1 VFRIGLAI
9 AFVIAVLDQ
18 LSKWWVLAELGDP
31 PRIIEVTGF
40 FTLVL
45 AWNRGVSFSLFSGQA
60 SPYVFSAVAIAIVIG
75 LLIWL
80 WRVENRWL
88 AGAIGLII
96 GGAVGN
102 VVDRLRFGAVADFL
116 YFHVGEFYWPAFNLA
131 DSAIT
136 IGVVVLIFDSLF
148 GQRRQRD
155 ETELDG
161 RKG

>member
-9 AFVIAVLDQ
+9 AFVVAVLDQ
-18 LSKWWVLAELGDP
+18 LSKWWVLAELADP
-31 PRIIEVTGF
+31 PRIIPVTGF

-45 AWNRGVSFSLFSGQA
+45 AWNRGISFSLFSGQA
-60 SPYVFSAVAIAIVIG
+60 SPYVFSAIAGVIVVG
-75 LLIWL
+75 LSIWL
-80 WRVENRWL
+80 WRAENRWL

-136 IGVVVLIFDSLF
+136 IGVAILIFDSLF
-148 GQRRQRD
+148 GQRRQGD

>member
-1 VFRIGLAI
+1 MLRLGFAI
-9 AFVIAVLDQ
+9 AFAVAVLDQ
-18 LSKWWVLAELGDP
+18 ISKWWVLAELMDP
-31 PRIIEVTGF
+31 PRIIPVTGF

-60 SPYVFSAVAIAIVIG
+60 SPYVFAAVAGIIVVG
-75 LLIWL
+75 LSIWL
-80 WRVENRWL
+80 RRVENRWL

-102 VVDRLRFGAVADFL
+102 VIDRLRFGAVADFL

-155 ETELDG
+155 ESEFDG

>member
-1 VFRIGLAI
+1 MFRLGSAFALVIVVF
-9 AFVIAVLDQ
+9 DQ
-18 LSKWWVLAELGDP
+18 ISKWWVLAELADP
-31 PRIIEVTGF
+31 PKIIPVTSF

-60 SPYVFSAVAIAIVIG
+60 PPYVFAAVAVIIVIG
-75 LLIWL
+75 LSIWL
-80 WRVENRWL
+80 WRADNRWL
-88 AGAIGLII
+88 AVGIGLII

-102 VVDRLRFGAVADFL
+102 VIDRMRFGAVADFL

-136 IGVVVLIFDSLF
+136 IGVTMLIIDSLF
-148 GQRRQRD
+148 GRRGPRE